1 MAVPHSPARPGG
13 SDSIE
18 RYGPPA
24 VSAHEIVR
32 LRLLDRLTQTGSVA
46 AGARVTLVRG
56 PAGFGKTT
64 LLAQAYRQVVARG
77 GGAVWLDCA
86 TLDAVPAHF
95 LDSLYRAALR
105 VGIDATDLEFTAADL
120 ARRLA
125 QVDPA
130 SYVFLDEYE
139 HLAGSAVEDIM
150 ESLVSALPH
159 QAHIIVGSR
168 QAPRS
173 WFLRRELRGQ
183 ATTIDA
189 LELRLTAEELRN
201 VLQGRFNATELA
213 QLETLTEGWP
223 MAVQLARLRCR
234 DPGSLEALLAVI
246 ERGDSGLFE
255 YLTERVVESLSDEQQ
270 AFLRDTS
277 LLEFVNPL
285 AANAVLGRD
294 DGYALLTSVIHLQPI
309 VTVTSDRELT
319 VRLHPLFRQFMRNL
333 LAKGGRQ
340 RESELQRRAAEFFA
354 GRGRVLEAVQH
365 ALEAGDPALAVAL
378 VDQAG
383 GERLIFTAGPRK
395 VYSIVECLPPQ
406 TRPLSI
412 RLRFI
417 DLLIVTLDGKT
428 ARTAALRARLDADL
442 SGPVSANPPLDPNWP
457 QFARGMAALSCDFLA
472 DLHEGRG
479 AGAVARAY
487 EMDRFCRSHLA
498 ESESYLGFVL
508 AFEVLLLAR
517 HGEIAHART
526 CLLEYQSLCE
536 RNGFAPHLPSIN
548 PQRGLLAFLS
558 GDFDGAVAF
567 LTRSADLQLDRFA
580 EPEELLAELSQA
592 LLAVIAYERG
602 EIDDAMAMLS
612 GWEVELDATIPE
624 VPPLTLRVRAQCLQT
639 LGRPT
644 EADELLGNALVQ
656 ATRHGAGRLVH
667 YLEALRLELLIR
679 RDPAGRAWMAG
690 VASVEVWLTRELE
703 LPDPSWVMLD
713 QGVRTLTCALRAGER
728 NADALRIARR
738 TLAVA
743 RAQGRVHLEA
753 VCLIL
758 VAGCEADAE
767 PDAAVATLRKAL
779 ELTGRMGALRPYAD
793 LAPGAKRLVIAAA
806 AEGSSALIAAHA
818 SRVLQILGEDQG
830 DAPDLWQ
837 VLSQRERDILLALA
851 GHETTKATA
860 RALGVSPETVK
871 HHLKGIF
878 SKLGVHT
885 REAAFARLANLR
897 K

>member
-1 MAVPHSPARPGG
+1 MAAPPSPAQPGP
-13 SDSIE
+13 DSIE

-24 VSAHEIVR
+24 ISAHEIVR
-32 LRLLDRLTQTGSVA
+32 LRLLDRLTQTGTSPG
-46 AGARVTLVRG
+46 GARVTLVRG

-64 LLAQAYRQVVARG
+64 LLAQAYRQIVARG
-77 GGAVWLDCA
+77 GGAVWLDCT
-86 TLDAVPAHF
+86 TLDATPAHF
-95 LDSLYRAALR
+95 LDSLYRAAIR
-105 VGIDATDLEFTAADL
+105 AGIESTDLEFTAADL
-120 ARRLA
+120 ARRVAHLH
-125 QVDPA
+125 PA
-130 SYVFLDEYE
+130 SYLFLDEYE
-139 HLAGSAVEDIM
+139 RLAGSQVEDVM
-150 ESLVSALPH
+150 ESLASALPSH
-159 QAHIIVGSR
+159 AHIIVASR
-168 QAPRS
+168 SAPRS

-189 LELRLTAEELRN
+189 LELRLTAEELRH
-201 VLQGRFNATELA
+201 VLDGRFNPTELA
-213 QLETLTEGWP
+213 QIQTLTEGWP

-234 DPGSLEALLAVI
+234 DPSSLADLLAVI

-255 YLTERVVESLSDEQQ
+255 YLTERVVGALSIEQQ
-270 AFLRDTS
+270 NFLRDTS

-319 VRLHPLFRQFMRNL
+319 VRLHPLIRQFMRDL
-333 LAKGGRQ
+333 LARSGRQ

-354 GRGRVLEAVQH
+354 GRGRVLEAAHH

-383 GERLIFTAGPRK
+383 GEQLIFSAGPRK
-395 VYSIVECLPPQ
+395 VNSIVACLPPQ

-417 DLLIVTLDGKT
+417 DLLMTTLDGQT
-428 ARTAALRARLDADL
+428 ARTAALRARLEIDL
-442 SGPVSANPPLDPNWP
+442 SGPVTANPPLDPNWP
-457 QFARGMAALSCDFLA
+457 TFARGMAALACDLLA
-472 DLHEGRG
+472 DMHDGRG
-479 AGAVARAY
+479 PGAAARAF
-487 EMDRFCRSHLA
+487 ELDRFCRSHLA
-498 ESESYLGFVL
+498 DRECYLGFVL

-526 CLLEYQSLCE
+526 CLLEYQTLCE
-536 RNGFAPHLPSIN
+536 RNGFAPNLPSIN
-548 PQRGLLAFLS
+548 PQRGMLAFLS

-567 LTRSADLQLDRFA
+567 LNRSADLQLDRFA
-580 EPEELLAELSQA
+580 EPEALLAELSQA

-612 GWEVELDATIPE
+612 RWNFQMGATLPE
-624 VPPLTLRVRAQCLQT
+624 VPPLTLRVRVQCLHA
-639 LGRPT
+639 LGRSQ
-644 EADELLGNALVQ
+644 EAAELLNQASVQ
-656 ATRHGAGRLVH
+656 ANRHGATRFLQF
-667 YLEALRLELLIR
+667 LEALRLELDLR
-679 RDPAGRAWMAG
+679 QRHDTRCDVTA
-690 VASVEVWLTRELE
+690 ASVEEWLTRELE

-713 QGVRTLTCALRAGER
+713 QGVRTVICALRGTAR
-728 NADALRIARR
+728 NDMALQIGRR

-743 RAQGRVHLEA
+743 RAQGRAYLES

-758 VAGCEADAE
+758 IAGCQAEAE
-767 PDAAVATLRKAL
+767 PDAAVATLRTAL
-779 ELTGRMGALRPYAD
+779 ELTGRMGALRPYTD
-793 LAPGAKRLVIAAA
+793 LASGAKRLIIAAA
-806 AEGSSALIAAHA
+806 AEGGSALIAAHA
-818 SRVLQILGEDQG
+818 SRILQVLGQDI
-830 DAPDLWQ
+830 DAPALWQ
-837 VLSQRERDILLALA
+837 VLSRRERDILLALA

-878 SKLGVHT
+878 AKLGVHT